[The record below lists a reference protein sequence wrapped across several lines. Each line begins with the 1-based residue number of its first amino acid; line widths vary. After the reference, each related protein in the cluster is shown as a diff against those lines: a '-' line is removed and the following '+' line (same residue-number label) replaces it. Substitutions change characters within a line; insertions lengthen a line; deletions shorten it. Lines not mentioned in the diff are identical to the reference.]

1 MPLEIVVG
9 PMFAGKT
16 SYALDWIYKQSGTG
30 LVLKPRIDSRY
41 RSNVIVSHSGEMYP
55 CKYVDEVTSYELS
68 VVEYIVIDEAQF
80 VPNIR
85 SIIEPV
91 LNKKILL
98 VGLDADSDRQPF
110 GELLNCIPL
119 ASKITKLTGEC
130 YICKNPSTSTFRVIQ
145 SNERVLIGGSESYI
159 PVCNSCFEESRRNA
173 CVS

>member
-68 VVEYIVIDEAQF
+68 VVEYIVVDEAQF